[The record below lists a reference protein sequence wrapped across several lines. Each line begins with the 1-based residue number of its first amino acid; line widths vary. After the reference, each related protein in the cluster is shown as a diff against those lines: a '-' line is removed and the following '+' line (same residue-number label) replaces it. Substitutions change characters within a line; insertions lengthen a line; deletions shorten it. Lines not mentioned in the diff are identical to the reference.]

1 MEKNERDLKD
11 IDGATHLL
19 EKKLVEFERDLLYG
33 ILVSQQWQWQISEEP
48 QPSTRNDHLAGA
60 ELGPWGYPSL

>member
-11 IDGATHLL
+11 RWRNSSFG
-19 EKKLVEFERDLLYG
+19 KKLVEFERDLLYG